1 MGFCI
6 ITYDIPDDR
15 LRYAVANKLKDYGLE
30 RLQLSVFQGYLTRNR
45 AEELAIVLRELVG
58 DEEADIRIFFIC
70 EKCRGRA
77 IVVKERYIVEEEVV
91 VT

>member
-1 MGFCI
+1 VGFCI

-45 AEELAIVLRELVG
+45 AEELAIEIRRLLG
-58 DEEADIRIFFIC
+58 DEEADVRIFFIC
-70 EKCRGRA
+70 EKCRERA
-77 IVVKERYIVEEEVV
+77 IVVKERYIIEEEIV